1 MFFVHLLRLTTL
13 SILVSSG
20 VLLPQGLAAQAS
32 SVVRVHVR
40 SAAGP
45 VAGARLLMD
54 GQAATTGQDGLAV
67 LRVAQGDRLLVVSK
81 IGYEPDRVAL
91 TLRAGIDTTVVVELS
106 ESAVE
111 IEEVVVTSTRGNRRI
126 EEQPLRVEVLG
137 REEVEEKLLMTPGD
151 ITMLLNET
159 GGLRVQ
165 NTSPSLGGA
174 NVRVQ
179 GLRGRYTLVL
189 SDGLPLYGQTGGLG
203 LLQVP
208 PMDLGQVEVIKGAAS
223 ALYGSS
229 AMGGVISLVSRRPA
243 DEREVLLNA
252 TTLGGTDAVVWISE
266 VLSREWGFTFL
277 GGAHRQGRN
286 DRDADGWTDVPGYE
300 RVVAR
305 PRVFFDNGKGQ
316 SLLATFGVTVE
327 DREGGTMSGSVAP
340 DGLPF
345 VEALTTRR
353 LDLGAV
359 GRSDL
364 GSGLLLSVRAS
375 GMSQRHRHRFGQVRE
390 PDHHGTAF
398 GEAVLSR
405 AMDRGV
411 WVLGAALQADVY
423 RASAFP
429 DFDYAFT
436 VPSLFAHAEF
446 NATDRLIGAGSIRL
460 DAHDDYGT
468 HVSPRLSFLG
478 RLGGGWTA
486 RASAGTGFF
495 APTPFTEETE
505 VTGLGR
511 LRPPAGLLAE
521 QARSASLDL
530 GGAIGASLE
539 VNLTFFGSTVDRAV
553 QLREAPAEPGRFEL
567 ANAIEPTRTYG
578 SDLLA
583 RWKRGALH
591 LTATYAYTRS
601 TEMDPETGRRR
612 EVELT
617 PRHTAGL
624 VGILESEADGRVG
637 IELYYTGR
645 QSLDENP
652 YRAASRPYVVVGA
665 LAERRFGSVR
675 AFINLEN
682 LTGVRQ
688 TTHDRLVLPARTP
701 DGRWTT
707 DAWAPLE
714 GRVIN
719 GGVRIAF

>member
-1 MFFVHLLRLTTL
+1 
-13 SILVSSG
+13 
-20 VLLPQGLAAQAS
+20 
-32 SVVRVHVR
+32 
-40 SAAGP
+40 
-45 VAGARLLMD
+45 
-54 GQAATTGQDGLAV
+54 
-67 LRVAQGDRLLVVSK
+67 
-81 IGYEPDRVAL
+81 
-91 TLRAGIDTTVVVELS
+91 
-106 ESAVE
+106 
-111 IEEVVVTSTRGNRRI
+111 VVVTSTRGNRRI
-126 EEQPLRVEVLG
+126 DEQPLRVEVLG

-243 DEREVLLNA
+243 GEREVLLNA
-252 TTLGGTDAVVWISE
+252 TTLGGADAVLWVSE

-277 GGAHRQGRN
+277 GGGHRQGRS
-286 DRDADGWTDVPGYE
+286 DRDADGWTDVPGYQ

-305 PRVFFDNGKGQ
+305 PRVFFDNGKGE

-327 DREGGTMSGSVAP
+327 SREGGTMAGAVAP

-345 VEALTTRR
+345 IEELTTRR
-353 LDLGAV
+353 LDIGAV

-364 GSGLLLSVRAS
+364 GNGLLVSVRAS
-375 GMSQRHRHRFGQVRE
+375 GMTQRHRHQFGQVRE
-390 PDHHGTAF
+390 PDRHGTAF

-405 AMDRGV
+405 TTVRGV
-411 WVLGAALQADVY
+411 WVLGAALQGDVY
-423 RASAFP
+423 RTDAFQE
-429 DFDYAFT
+429 FEYSFT
-436 VPSLFAHAEF
+436 VPSLFAHAEYS
-446 NATDRLIGAGSIRL
+446 ATHRLIGAGSIRF
-460 DAHDDYGT
+460 DAHDEYGT
-468 HVSPRLSFLG
+468 HVSPRVSLLG

-495 APTPFTEETE
+495 APSPFTEETE

-511 LRPPAGLLAE
+511 LRPLAGLLAE
-521 QARSASLDL
+521 ESRSASVDL
-530 GGAIGASLE
+530 GGSIGTSLE
-539 VNLTFFGSTVDRAV
+539 VNLTFFGSTIGQAV
-553 QLREAPAEPGRFEL
+553 QLRESPAEPGRFEL
-567 ANAIEPTRTYG
+567 ANATEPTRTYG

-583 RWKRGALH
+583 RWSRGSLH
-591 LTATYAYTRS
+591 VTATYAYTRS
-601 TEMDPETGRRR
+601 TEIDPESRERR

-624 VGILESEADGRVG
+624 VGMLESEGQGRVG
-637 IELYYTGR
+637 VELYYTGR
-645 QSLDENP
+645 QSLDDNP
-652 YRAASRPYVVVGA
+652 YRATSRPYVVIGA
-665 LAERRFGSVR
+665 LAERRVGSLR

-682 LTGVRQ
+682 ITGVRQ
-688 TTHDRLVLPARTP
+688 TTYDPLILPSRAQ